1 MTIHPTRFDGPLNG
15 SKISDAAKAPA
26 AGAKSPGA
34 LSPLAPSD
42 FRANLNAA
50 LDAEGSSEPQHR
62 SGLRPLTPMDMIPG
76 IKGPIKPHS
85 SAGLD
90 DRPGIPPAGPM
101 MPLDERSDSVPH
113 QRKGP
118 QTQED
123 KVLATARKWVAQTFY
138 GTLLKQ
144 MRNSPFKSEMFEGGR
159 GGQAFAPMLDQH
171 LADHMSRGSDNK
183 LVHAIARKLMKGSNG
198 AGAQTS
204 VAPATTP
211 DSVNPNQ
218 DVRIHVAPSLRA

>member
-15 SKISDAAKAPA
+15 SKISDAAKKPA
-26 AGAKSPGA
+26 SGA
-34 LSPLAPSD
+34 LSPLARGD
-42 FRANLNAA
+42 FGAQFDAA
-50 LDAEGSSEPQHR
+50 LDAGGEPEPQRR
-62 SGLRPLTPMDMIPG
+62 SGLRPLTPMDMVPG
-76 IKGPIKPHS
+76 IKGPIKPLTS
-85 SAGLD
+85 GALD
-90 DRPGIPPAGPM
+90 DRPGIPPAGPL
-101 MPLDERSDSVPH
+101 MPMDERSDSVPH

-118 QTQED
+118 QTEQE

-144 MRNSPFKSEMFEGGR
+144 MRNSPFKSELFEGGR

-171 LADHMSRGSDNK
+171 LADHMSRGADNK

-204 VAPATTP
+204 PAPVATP
-211 DSVNPNQ
+211 DDANPYQ